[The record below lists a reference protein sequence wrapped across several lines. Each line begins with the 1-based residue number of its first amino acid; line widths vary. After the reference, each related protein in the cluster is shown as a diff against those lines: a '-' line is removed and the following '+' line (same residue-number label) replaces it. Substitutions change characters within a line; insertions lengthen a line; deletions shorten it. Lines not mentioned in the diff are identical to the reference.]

1 MSKKKGWM
9 LPAALGALVLVL
21 ILVFCIPVRQP
32 KFFEGAQQM
41 HLSMSEMF
49 VTDAK
54 PDSATAVAEL
64 EAGDPAI
71 EELKTIFRDYK
82 LYRTFK
88 YFDTLD
94 GATTYSGDNAMSTVS
109 VAFVTEEKD
118 FHNLSLH
125 GKYLHFDNHLW
136 RIGRNQSDWDE
147 LAQRLKDFILEHSEE
162 ENTD

>member
-136 RIGRNQSDWDE
+136 RIGRNTVERED
-147 LAQRLKDFILEHSEE
+147 LFQRLKDFILEHSEE